1 MNFEYS
7 NKVKDLQDKLT
18 NFMNEHVYKNE
29 AVYKEEVEKGGRWCV
44 PKIMEDMKS
53 KAKAQGLWNLFLPES
68 DLGAGLTNTEYAPLC
83 EIMGRSP
90 IGAEVFNCS
99 APDTGNMEVLV
110 RYGTKEQQNQWL
122 TPLLNGEI
130 RSAFAMTEPDVAS
143 SDASNIQARIDRKGN
158 EYVIN
163 AKTGEIDINNSDIIY
178 LTDVEAT
185 VKLKNSNTINIQSDY
200 GKYNTKNFD
209 TIFSKN
215 VIIEYLENKIT
226 GEYLDFS
233 LARNTMII
241 SKNVIFTNEENI
253 LKADVIEINI
263 ETKDTKIFMYENDQK
278 VNIKNKNY

>member
-99 APDTGNMEVLV
+99 APD
-110 RYGTKEQQNQWL
+110 W
-122 TPLLNGEI
+122 
-130 RSAFAMTEPDVAS
+130 
-143 SDASNIQARIDRKGN
+143 
-158 EYVIN
+158 
-163 AKTGEIDINNSDIIY
+163 
-178 LTDVEAT
+178 
-185 VKLKNSNTINIQSDY
+185 
-200 GKYNTKNFD
+200 
-209 TIFSKN
+209 
-215 VIIEYLENKIT
+215 
-226 GEYLDFS
+226 
-233 LARNTMII
+233 
-241 SKNVIFTNEENI
+241 
-253 LKADVIEINI
+253 
-263 ETKDTKIFMYENDQK
+263 
-278 VNIKNKNY
+278 